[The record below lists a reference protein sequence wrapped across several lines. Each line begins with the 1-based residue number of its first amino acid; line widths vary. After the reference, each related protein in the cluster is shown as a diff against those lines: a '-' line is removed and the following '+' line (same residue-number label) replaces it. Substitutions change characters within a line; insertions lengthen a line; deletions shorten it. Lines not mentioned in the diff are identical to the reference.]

1 MALTVRH
8 HAGEYQVAWG
18 QWADVASSLPEKAI
32 LITDSNVERLL
43 PENLQ
48 DRPRLTFVAGE
59 ASKTWAKAGQLHE
72 QLAQLGAL
80 RSHTLVAVGGGVTGD
95 LAGFVAASYMRG
107 IPLVQVPTSLLA
119 MVDSSVGGKVGVD
132 LAAGKNLA
140 GAFWPPQ
147 SVIVPFDALT
157 TLPERELRAGMAE
170 VIKAAWIASPELI
183 ETLKDPVHDAHD
195 PRLSQIIQTSIAIKA
210 RVVEADEF
218 ERLGIR
224 ATLNFGHTIGHALEA
239 VTNYA
244 EYVHGE
250 AVSIGMVA
258 EAQLSARL
266 GLITPNAVDDL
277 REMCHAHGLPTALP
291 AGLTF
296 EDLLPF
302 MRKDKKAE
310 GTHLAL
316 ALLHGYGAC
325 KLHTDVAA
333 DDVRKALQP

>member
-1 MALTVRH
+1 MAFTVKH
-8 HAGEYQVAWG
+8 HAGEYLVHWG
-18 QWADVASSLPEKAI
+18 QWADVAAHLPENSI
-32 LITDSNVERLL
+32 VVTDSNVERLL

-48 DRPRLTFVAGE
+48 AFPRLVFPAGE
-59 ASKTWAKAGQLHE
+59 SSKTWAVAGQLHE

-80 RSHTLVAVGGGVTGD
+80 RAFTIVAVGGGVTGD

-107 IPLVQVPTSLLA
+107 VPVIQVPTSLLA

-132 LAAGKNLA
+132 LDAGKNLA

-183 ETLKDPVHDAHD
+183 ETLGTPVLNAHD
-195 PRLSQIIQTSIAIKA
+195 PRLPEIIQASVQIKA
-210 RVVEADEF
+210 QVVEADEF
-218 ERLGIR
+218 ERNGIR
-224 ATLNFGHTIGHALEA
+224 ATLNFGHTIGHALESL
-239 VTNYA
+239 TNY
-244 EYVHGE
+244 ETFVHGE

-258 EAQLSARL
+258 EARLSAHL
-266 GLITPNAVDDL
+266 GLIPHETAQEL
-277 REMCHAHGLPTALP
+277 TQMCQAHGLPTALP
-291 AGLTF
+291 PGVSVD
-296 EDLLPF
+296 DLLPY

-325 KLHTDVAA
+325 KLHKDVTP
-333 DDVRKALQP
+333 DVVRLALQA

>member
-1 MALTVRH
+1 MALTVKH
-8 HAGEYQVAWG
+8 HAGEYQVVWG
-18 QWADVASSLPEKAI
+18 QWADVAAQLPEKAI
-32 LITDSNVERLL
+32 LITDTNVEPLL
-43 PENLQ
+43 PENLLSL
-48 DRPRLTFVAGE
+48 PRLAFPAGE
-59 ASKTWAKAGQLHE
+59 ASKTWAMAGQLHE
-72 QLAQLGAL
+72 QLAPLGAL
-80 RSHTLVAVGGGVTGD
+80 RSHTVVAIGGGVTGD

-107 IPLVQVPTSLLA
+107 VPLVQVPTSLLA

-147 SVIVPFDALT
+147 RVVIPFDALT
-157 TLPERELRAGMAE
+157 TLPARELRAGMAE

-195 PRLSQIIQTSIAIKA
+195 PRLPQIIQTSVAIKA

-250 AVSIGMVA
+250 AVSIGMVV

-266 GLITPNAVDDL
+266 GLIQPDVVDDL
-277 REMCHAHGLPTALP
+277 REMCQAHGLPTALP
-291 AGLTF
+291 TGLKF
-296 EDLLPF
+296 EDLLPY
-302 MRKDKKAE
+302 MRKDKKAV

-325 KLHTDVAA
+325 KLHTDVDA
-333 DDVRKALQP
+333 DDVRKALQT